1 MYLHILVK
9 SNTFHDSGPP
19 KSLQGINAHLSGS
32 WFWNR
37 SHIYIYIYTYIY
49 IYIYIYIHTYVYIYI
64 YICTYHVQIYFF
76 RYIWYQQIHNMI
88 EPLPRSAYMKSCI
101 AHMDVTQLD
110 PSPNHWIWLHPDL
123 IALCHTLWQ
132 GNQTSGR
139 TELPWNL
146 SGSPAQSCG
155 WLSCIYFPMSV
166 ILNRNHYFW
175 LKHWSTYMRW
185 GGDEV

>member
-37 SHIYIYIYTYIY
+37 SHIYIDIYTYIY
-49 IYIYIYIHTYVYIYI
+49 IYIYIYIHTYVYIFIYTYAHTMFKYI
-64 YICTYHVQIYFF
+64 FLDTSDISRSTTWLNPYPIWNHVLLTWMWHSWTLPQTIGYDCIQISLHCVTLCGKGTKPPVGLSS
-76 RYIWYQQIHNMI
+76 REI
-88 EPLPRSAYMKSCI
+88 SADHLTRAVDGC
-101 AHMDVTQLD
+101 
-110 PSPNHWIWLHPDL
+110 
-123 IALCHTLWQ
+123 
-132 GNQTSGR
+132 R
-139 TELPWNL
+139 TF
-146 SGSPAQSCG
+146 
-155 WLSCIYFPMSV
+155 IFPMSV